1 MPLLSFCLIIIC
13 SALFFS
19 RESIN
24 VPWEQLVDMLC
35 FHRDLAALSAL
46 SQINIEQ
53 GQWYNMQ
60 KHGLSLS
67 SQQLYKTQVDIILQ
81 HSLTASSLTGA
92 KIYRAKKRLVYNQTC
107 VFVLFMSSINM
118 HMCLWKLLHKFHQ
131 HGMLESGILFIF
143 CVLTWFQISK
153 TSF

>member
-1 MPLLSFCLIIIC
+1 
-13 SALFFS
+13 
-19 RESIN
+19 
-24 VPWEQLVDMLC
+24 MLC

-67 SQQLYKTQVDIILQ
+67 SQPLYKTQVDIILQ
-81 HSLTASSLTGA
+81 RSFTASSLTGA
-92 KIYRAKKRLVYNQTC
+92 KIYRVKKRLVYNQKC

-118 HMCLWKLLHKFHQ
+118 HMCLWKPLDIFHQ
-131 HGMLESGILFIF
+131 YGMLESGILFIF
-143 CVLTWFQISK
+143 CILT
-153 TSF
+153 

>member
-1 MPLLSFCLIIIC
+1 
-13 SALFFS
+13 
-19 RESIN
+19 
-24 VPWEQLVDMLC
+24 MLC

-131 HGMLESGILFIF
+131 HGMLESGILLIF
-143 CVLTWFQISK
+143 CVLT
-153 TSF
+153 

>member
-1 MPLLSFCLIIIC
+1 
-13 SALFFS
+13 
-19 RESIN
+19 
-24 VPWEQLVDMLC
+24 MLC

-67 SQQLYKTQVDIILQ
+67 SQPLYKTQVDIILQ

-92 KIYRAKKRLVYNQTC
+92 KIYRAKKRLVYNQKC

-118 HMCLWKLLHKFHQ
+118 HMCLGKLLHKFHQ
-131 HGMLESGILFIF
+131 YGMLESGI
-143 CVLTWFQISK
+143 
-153 TSF
+153 

>member
-1 MPLLSFCLIIIC
+1 
-13 SALFFS
+13 
-19 RESIN
+19 
-24 VPWEQLVDMLC
+24 MLC

-67 SQQLYKTQVDIILQ
+67 SQPLYKTQVDIILQ

-92 KIYRAKKRLVYNQTC
+92 KIYRAKKRLVYNQKC

-118 HMCLWKLLHKFHQ
+118 HMS
-131 HGMLESGILFIF
+131 LE
-143 CVLTWFQISK
+143 
-153 TSF
+153 TSA